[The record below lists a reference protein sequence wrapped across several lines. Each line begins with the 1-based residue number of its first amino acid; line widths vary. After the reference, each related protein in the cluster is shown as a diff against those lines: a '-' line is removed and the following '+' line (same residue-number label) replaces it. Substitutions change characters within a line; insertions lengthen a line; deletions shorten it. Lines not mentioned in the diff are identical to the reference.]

1 MAMTYGY
8 FSEAAEIARRIP
20 EADEWPAYDCRRLC
34 QMAGLEAEWDKAD
47 GESFMAVLDHAAEVL
62 GVNIYC

>member
-8 FSEAAEIARRIP
+8 FSEAAEIARRIR
-20 EADEWPAYDCRRLC
+20 EADEWPADDCRRLC
-34 QMAGLEAEWDKAD
+34 QMADLEAEWDEAD
-47 GESFMAVLDHAAEVL
+47 GESFVAVLDRAAEVL